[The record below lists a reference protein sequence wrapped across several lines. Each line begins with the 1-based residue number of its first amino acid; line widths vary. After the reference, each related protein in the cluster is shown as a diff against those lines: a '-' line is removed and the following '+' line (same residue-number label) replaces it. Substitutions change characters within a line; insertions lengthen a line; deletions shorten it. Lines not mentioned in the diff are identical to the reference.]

1 MSAHVKRA
9 TTRADVIAV
18 LAAEIRKR
26 RDGCPILLAVQVLS
40 AVNADNMTQA
50 EVDAAFEL
58 ADNDS
63 R

>member
-1 MSAHVKRA
+1 M
-9 TTRADVIAV
+9 TRADIIAV

-26 RDGCPILLAVQVLS
+26 RNGCPILLAVQVLS
-40 AVNADNMTQA
+40 AVNACVITRA

>member
-1 MSAHVKRA
+1 M
-9 TTRADVIAV
+9 TRADIIAV

-40 AVNADNMTQA
+40 AVNACGMTQA
-50 EVDAAFEL
+50 EVDEAFEL
-58 ADNDS
+58 ADDS

>member
-1 MSAHVKRA
+1 M
-9 TTRADVIAV
+9 TRADCIAV

-40 AVNADNMTQA
+40 AVNACNMTQA

-58 ADNDS
+58 ADDNS